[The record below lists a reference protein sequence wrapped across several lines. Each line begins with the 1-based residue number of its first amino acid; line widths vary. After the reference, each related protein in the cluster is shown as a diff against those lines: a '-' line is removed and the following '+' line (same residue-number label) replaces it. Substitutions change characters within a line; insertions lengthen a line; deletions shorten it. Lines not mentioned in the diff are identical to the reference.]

1 MSQPL
6 ATTTRP
12 PAARIAAWLLMLAGM
27 WACIALGLLPALLAG
42 LLVYQLTEVL
52 APLIDR
58 RMRSHRARAIAVVL
72 LAAAIIGLLT
82 GLAFGIVALFRA
94 ETGGGD
100 ALLVRLMDIIDGS
113 RAQLPPW
120 LQHYL
125 PDDLSELRAALVA
138 WLQAHRGELSLAGA
152 EAAQVIARLLIGMVL
167 GAMIALY
174 DALPVPELGPLGR
187 ELLGRTSR
195 FADAFRRVVF
205 AQVKISLL
213 NTVFSALFL
222 LVVLPLFGVHLP
234 LAKTLV
240 LITFVAG
247 LLPVIGNL
255 ISNTV
260 ITLLALSVSFY
271 VALAALVYL
280 IVIHKLEYFL
290 NARIVG
296 GEVHARAWELLLAM
310 LVMEAAFG
318 MPGLVAAPI
327 FYAYVKR
334 ELVDQGWV

>member
-125 PDDLSELRAALVA
+125 PDDLSELRAGEHES
-138 WLQAHRGELSLAGA
+138 WRRWGQNRRPRGGHRRTRSRTRRPCRRLPPACP
-152 EAAQVIARLLIGMVL
+152 ARTQH
-167 GAMIALY
+167 
-174 DALPVPELGPLGR
+174 PKP
-187 ELLGRTSR
+187 
-195 FADAFRRVVF
+195 
-205 AQVKISLL
+205 
-213 NTVFSALFL
+213 
-222 LVVLPLFGVHLP
+222 
-234 LAKTLV
+234 
-240 LITFVAG
+240 
-247 LLPVIGNL
+247 
-255 ISNTV
+255 
-260 ITLLALSVSFY
+260 
-271 VALAALVYL
+271 
-280 IVIHKLEYFL
+280 
-290 NARIVG
+290 
-296 GEVHARAWELLLAM
+296 
-310 LVMEAAFG
+310 
-318 MPGLVAAPI
+318 
-327 FYAYVKR
+327 
-334 ELVDQGWV
+334 

>member
-1 MSQPL
+1 MTIAIPS
-6 ATTTRP
+6 RP

-27 WACIALGLLPALLAG
+27 WASIALGLLPALLAG

-58 RMRSHRARAIAVVL
+58 RMRSTRARAIAVVL

-82 GLAFGIVALFRA
+82 AFAFGLMALFRS

-100 ALLVRLMDIIDGS
+100 ALLVRLMDIINGS
-113 RAQLPPW
+113 RAQLPPM

-125 PDDLSELRAALVA
+125 PDDLSELRGALVA

-152 EAAQVIARLLIGMVL
+152 EAAQVVARLLIGMVL

-174 DALPVPELGPLGR
+174 EELPAPQLGPLGR
-187 ELLGRTSR
+187 ELLGRTTR
-195 FADAFRRVVF
+195 FAEAFRRVVF

-213 NTVFSALFL
+213 NTLFSGIFL
-222 LVVLPLFGVHLP
+222 LIVLPLFGVHLP

-247 LLPVIGNL
+247 LLPVVGNL

-260 ITLLALSVSFY
+260 VVLVALSVSFY

-318 MPGLVAAPI
+318 MPGLIAAPI
-327 FYAYVKR
+327 FYAYIKR